1 MDIMSYIH
9 KPMWNLSSYRIYGL
23 KSVILN
29 ASSSFI
35 SFGLMTY
42 TSMIIFIYMLGG
54 KEVEEQDDMF
64 ILVAPQNAVGNCI
77 IDVRNT
83 KNSLLLASSKR
94 VLWSFTAVVV

>member
-35 SFGLMTY
+35 SFGLMT
-42 TSMIIFIYMLGG
+42 
-54 KEVEEQDDMF
+54 
-64 ILVAPQNAVGNCI
+64 
-77 IDVRNT
+77 
-83 KNSLLLASSKR
+83 
-94 VLWSFTAVVV
+94 